1 MPRVDGIARS
11 RGVGRSPRVP
21 CGRSRLPSGVRDG
34 SIADMSSKNTPATP
48 RVGDLLEARGIHGEP
63 ARRGQIVEILG
74 EPGHE
79 HYKVQWDEQH
89 ESIVYPAD
97 GVDIIRKKSR

>member
-1 MPRVDGIARS
+1 
-11 RGVGRSPRVP
+11 
-21 CGRSRLPSGVRDG
+21 
-34 SIADMSSKNTPATP
+34 MSAKTTPAAA
-48 RVGDLLEARGIHGEP
+48 RVGDFLEARGLHGAP

-79 HYKVQWDEQH
+79 HYRVHWDEKH

-97 GVDIIRKKSR
+97 GVEVIPKKRR